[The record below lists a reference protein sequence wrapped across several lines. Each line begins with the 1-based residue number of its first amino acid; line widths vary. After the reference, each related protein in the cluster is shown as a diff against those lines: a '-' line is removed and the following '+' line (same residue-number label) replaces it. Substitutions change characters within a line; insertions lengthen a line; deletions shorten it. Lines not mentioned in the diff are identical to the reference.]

1 MRRCSLASSLCLP
14 SLPAR
19 NVRHEP
25 TWLMIR
31 AHVSSVTSPRAF
43 RYEAIE
49 MVSTL
54 VKVVSAPPKICPASP
69 KICSASLFVHSV
81 SFSLLT
87 AWLPWVPAF
96 PTVCSD
102 KALTLASQGFVVCGK
117 KRLCYRVMRLFFVV
131 MRLCCVVMRLCY
143 RVVRLC
149 YRVMRLCACCV
160 GAVVWGYSMMM
171 FSPSSPSC
179 LSVVAGLGLFL
190 SLPCSSNSP

>member
-1 MRRCSLASSLCLP
+1 ML
-14 SLPAR
+14 
-19 NVRHEP
+19 
-25 TWLMIR
+25 R

-43 RYEAIE
+43 RYEPIE

-54 VKVVSAPPKICPASP
+54 VKVVSAPPKIC
-69 KICSASLFVHSV
+69 SASLFVHSV
-81 SFSLLT
+81 SLSLLT

-117 KRLCYRVMRLFFVV
+117 KRLCYRVMRLCY
-131 MRLCCVVMRLCY
+131 RVMRLCY
-143 RVVRLC
+143 RVMRLFC
-149 YRVMRLCACCV
+149 GVMRLCACCV

>member
-1 MRRCSLASSLCLP
+1 ML
-14 SLPAR
+14 
-19 NVRHEP
+19 
-25 TWLMIR
+25 R

-54 VKVVSAPPKICPASP
+54 VKVVSAPPKICSASP
-69 KICSASLFVHSV
+69 KICPAPLFVHSV
-81 SFSLLT
+81 LFSLLT

-117 KRLCYRVMRLFFVV
+117 KRLCYG
-131 MRLCCVVMRLCY
+131 VMRLCY

-149 YRVMRLCACCV
+149 YRAMRLFCGVMRLCACCV
-160 GAVVWGYSMMM
+160 GAVVWDYSMMM

>member
-1 MRRCSLASSLCLP
+1 
-14 SLPAR
+14 
-19 NVRHEP
+19 
-25 TWLMIR
+25 
-31 AHVSSVTSPRAF
+31 
-43 RYEAIE
+43 

-54 VKVVSAPPKICPASP
+54 VKVASALPKICPAS
-69 KICSASLFVHSV
+69 LFAHSV
-81 SFSLLT
+81 SLSLLT
-87 AWLPWVPAF
+87 AWLPWVPVF

-117 KRLCYRVMRLFFVV
+117 KRLFYRVMRLF
-131 MRLCCVVMRLCY
+131 Y
-143 RVVRLC
+143 G
-149 YRVMRLCACCV
+149 VMRLCACCV

>member
-1 MRRCSLASSLCLP
+1 M
-14 SLPAR
+14 
-19 NVRHEP
+19 
-25 TWLMIR
+25 
-31 AHVSSVTSPRAF
+31 
-43 RYEAIE
+43 E

-54 VKVVSAPPKICPASP
+54 TKVVSAPPKICPALP

-87 AWLPWVPAF
+87 AWLPWVPVF

-117 KRLCYRVMRLFFVV
+117 KRLCYRVMRLCYRV
-131 MRLCCVVMRLCY
+131 MRLFCVVMRLC
-143 RVVRLC
+143 V
-149 YRVMRLCACCV
+149 CCV
-160 GAVVWGYSMMM
+160 GAVEWGYSMMM

>member
-1 MRRCSLASSLCLP
+1 
-14 SLPAR
+14 
-19 NVRHEP
+19 
-25 TWLMIR
+25 MIR
-31 AHVSSVTSPRAF
+31 ANVSSVTSPRAF
-43 RYEAIE
+43 RYEPIE

-54 VKVVSAPPKICPASP
+54 AKVVSAPPKICSASP
-69 KICSASLFVHSV
+69 KICPAPLFVHSV
-81 SFSLLT
+81 SLSLLT
-87 AWLPWVPAF
+87 AWLPWVPVF

-117 KRLCYRVMRLFFVV
+117 KRLCYRVMRLF
-131 MRLCCVVMRLCY
+131 CG
-143 RVVRLC
+143 
-149 YRVMRLCACCV
+149 VMRLCACCV

>member
-1 MRRCSLASSLCLP
+1 ML
-14 SLPAR
+14 
-19 NVRHEP
+19 
-25 TWLMIR
+25 R

-54 VKVVSAPPKICPASP
+54 VKVVSAPPKICPAP
-69 KICSASLFVHSV
+69 LFVHSV
-81 SFSLLT
+81 SLSLLT
-87 AWLPWVPAF
+87 AWLPLVPVF

-117 KRLCYRVMRLFFVV
+117 KRLCYRVMRL
-131 MRLCCVVMRLCY
+131 CYGVMRLCY
-143 RVVRLC
+143 GVMRLC

>member
-1 MRRCSLASSLCLP
+1 ML
-14 SLPAR
+14 
-19 NVRHEP
+19 
-25 TWLMIR
+25 R
-31 AHVSSVTSPRAF
+31 AHVSSVTSSRAF
-43 RYEAIE
+43 RYEPVE

-54 VKVVSAPPKICPASP
+54 VKVVSAPSAICPAS
-69 KICSASLFVHSV
+69 LFARSV

-87 AWLPWVPAF
+87 AWLPLVPVF

-117 KRLCYRVMRLFFVV
+117 KRLC
-131 MRLCCVVMRLCY
+131 CGVMRLCY
-143 RVVRLC
+143 RVKRLC
-149 YRVMRLCACCV
+149 CGVKRLCCGVMRSCACCV
-160 GAVVWGYSMMM
+160 GVVVWGYSMMM

>member
-1 MRRCSLASSLCLP
+1 
-14 SLPAR
+14 
-19 NVRHEP
+19 
-25 TWLMIR
+25 
-31 AHVSSVTSPRAF
+31 
-43 RYEAIE
+43 

-54 VKVVSAPPKICPASP
+54 VKVVSAPPKICPAP
-69 KICSASLFVHSV
+69 LFVHSV
-81 SFSLLT
+81 LLSLLT

-117 KRLCYRVMRLFFVV
+117 KRLCYRVMRLCYRV
-131 MRLCCVVMRLCY
+131 MRLFCG
-143 RVVRLC
+143 
-149 YRVMRLCACCV
+149 VMRLCACCV
-160 GAVVWGYSMMM
+160 GAVVWDYSMMM

>member
-1 MRRCSLASSLCLP
+1 ML
-14 SLPAR
+14 
-19 NVRHEP
+19 
-25 TWLMIR
+25 R

-43 RYEAIE
+43 RYEPIE

-54 VKVVSAPPKICPASP
+54 VKVVSAPPKICSASP
-69 KICSASLFVHSV
+69 KICPAPLFVHSV
-81 SFSLLT
+81 LFSLLT

-117 KRLCYRVMRLFFVV
+117 KRLCYRVVRLCYRAMRLCYGV
-131 MRLCCVVMRLCY
+131 MRLCD
-143 RVVRLC
+143 
-149 YRVMRLCACCV
+149 RVMRLCACCV